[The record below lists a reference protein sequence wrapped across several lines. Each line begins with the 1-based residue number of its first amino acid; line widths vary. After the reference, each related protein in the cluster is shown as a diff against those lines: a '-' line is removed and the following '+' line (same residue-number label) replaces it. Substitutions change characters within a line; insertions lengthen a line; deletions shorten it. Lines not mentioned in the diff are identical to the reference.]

1 MKENKSNGFFAILIL
16 FNFLVGVFNMLSGDF
31 VLGLLFLIF
40 AVTIMIL
47 DLVSDIIE
55 HLKRWRD
62 YKWLNI

>member
-1 MKENKSNGFFAILIL
+1 MKESKSNGFFAILIL
-16 FNFLVGVFNMLSGDF
+16 FNFLVGVFNILSGDF

>member
-1 MKENKSNGFFAILIL
+1 MEKSKSNGFFSILIL
-16 FNFLVGVFNMLSGDF
+16 FNFLVGVFNILSGDF

-55 HLKRWRD
+55 HLKR
-62 YKWLNI
+62 